1 MAAIP
6 RIGQRH
12 GDAEGAPPWPA
23 VSRVLGRDWKIAW
36 VFLLPLLLVLVGLVA
51 YPFVSGIVL
60 SMQEKVVGQA
70 PTWVGLRNYRELLVG
85 EQYSGIFWNSVR
97 VSVIYTGVAV
107 GVKLALGMCMALL
120 LNEKFRGQTLMRA
133 VLFLPWAVPTIIVAL
148 TWRWIYDGSPSGL
161 INYVRIEFFEQQTL
175 IQFLADPSLAL
186 WCVVWVLVWGGVG
199 FYLVLFNA
207 AMSSIPRDIF
217 EAAALD
223 GATRVV
229 TFARVTVPLLW
240 DTIQTSWVYLA
251 ILALDAYALVAVMTA
266 GPGGPDNATQVM
278 ALQIAQNGFQF
289 GRAGYASAMGVVL
302 FFLTMLIAAAMLR
315 ATRRERIEY

>member
-1 MAAIP
+1 M
-6 RIGQRH
+6 RH
-12 GDAEGAPPWPA
+12 GRYRFIIG
-23 VSRVLGRDWKIAW
+23 
-36 VFLLPLLLVLVGLVA
+36 FLLPGLALYAVFVISPFVQAFHYSLTNWTGISPDFEYVGLQNFERLLHDSLFLTALKNNVLLLVLVPV
-51 YPFVSGIVL
+51 VTIVL
-60 SMQEKVVGQA
+60 ALVFAFLLNVG
-70 PTWVGLRNYRELLVG
+70 GS
-85 EQYSGIFWNSVR
+85 SGSAGIRGIRGNGF
-97 VSVIYTGVAV
+97 Y
-107 GVKLALGMCMALL
+107 KLAFFMPQVLSVPVI
-120 LNEKFRGQTLMRA
+120 A
-133 VLFLPWAVPTIIVAL
+133 VIWAVIMDPRPT
-148 TWRWIYDGSPSGL
+148 GL
-161 INYVRIEFFEQQTL
+161 INSVLRGVGL
-175 IQFLADPSLAL
+175 DRLGWLSDPDLAL
-186 WCVVWVLVWGGVG
+186 WCVIWVLVWGSVG

-223 GATRVV
+223 GATRYV

-251 ILALDAYALVAVMTA
+251 ILALDAYALVAVMTV

-278 ALQIAQNGFQF
+278 ALQIAQNGFSF